1 MVGAGKSFCVLALVG
16 QIARFRDDKGAAA
29 KADNGPGR
37 KRYRLVGAVASAGIA
52 AEYGRLKCPLLGGR
66 DADAKAGSGK
76 RVGRS
81 AGGEIGG
88 KKRRA
93 NDGGVDGSDRRFGL
107 AETAIP

>member
-81 AGGEIGG
+81 AGGKSGG
-88 KKRRA
+88 NKRRPNGA
-93 NDGGVDGSDRRFGL
+93 LVCEVDNPF
-107 AETAIP
+107 APQTTA